1 MGAIPLLSLRPKYR
15 IKTAA
20 SLVVTGVF
28 VKERRVAR
36 AAMNKDHGTIPC
48 TSGDGVRQTFPRRMI
63 ANSILKNVT
72 NAMKG
77 S

>member
-36 AAMNKDHGTIPC
+36 AAMNKTMAQSRARLGTAYAK
-48 TSGDGVRQTFPRRMI
+48 GFPQDDPGGWGMD
-63 ANSILKNVT
+63 
-72 NAMKG
+72 
-77 S
+77 